1 MAGVGLGL
9 HTITNAA
16 HRERVAIEAQ
26 LTLGGSRTQAFRMVS
41 RFSLRT
47 AMIPIINS
55 MTATGLISLPGMMTA
70 QILSDLDRT
79 EAGTYQLLISFLIAG
94 GTSIDGA
101 WLLSDGHQPPAA
113 RLAAPTPGLT
123 GFRSV
128 LSWLGVSGFPASGLQ
143 AATFQH
149 QEIDHALHRG
159 IIGPAN

>member
-1 MAGVGLGL
+1 MILGNAMAGVGLGL

-16 HRERVAIEAQ
+16 YRERVAIEAQ

-79 EAGTYQLLISFLIAG
+79 EAVTYQLLISFLIAG

-101 WLLSDGHQPPAA
+101 WLLSDGHH
-113 RLAAPTPGLT
+113 RLRLDLLHP
-123 GFRSV
+123 
-128 LSWLGVSGFPASGLQ
+128 LQ
-143 AATFQH
+143 
-149 QEIDHALHRG
+149 D
-159 IIGPAN
+159 